1 LNIHENN
8 ENSESSDSDCSIG
21 SSDHMSDQVSPTSP
35 NSAYKQNNFE
45 DQSPEKLHDVTL
57 ALDK

>member
-1 LNIHENN
+1 
-8 ENSESSDSDCSIG
+8 
-21 SSDHMSDQVSPTSP
+21 MSDQVSPTSP